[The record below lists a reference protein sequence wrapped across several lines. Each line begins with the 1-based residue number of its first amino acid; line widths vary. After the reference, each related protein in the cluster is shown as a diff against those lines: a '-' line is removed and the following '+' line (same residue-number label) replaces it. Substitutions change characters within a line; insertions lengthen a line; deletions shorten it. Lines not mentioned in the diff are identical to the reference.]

1 MRKIALRGLFARKLR
16 LALTALSVALGV
28 TLIAGTYIFTDTI
41 NSSCD
46 RIFSES
52 NKGTDASVTPRR
64 AIDTSNQGGTQPVVP
79 PSVLAQV
86 RRQPGVASAA
96 GSVFDAGTV
105 LVDGK
110 RVSSGGAPNF
120 IASVADQL
128 RFDAFQV
135 VQGRKPATPDEATID
150 ASTARRKHIRV
161 GDKIAIVAT
170 APRKTFTVVGITQ
183 IAGVDSFGGATVVD
197 LLPPEAQRMLGKRGF
212 DQIQAAARPGVTPQE
227 LKAQLRQ
234 ALPRS
239 VVVRTGREEAR
250 EQSSNIKEN
259 LSFLTTALLA
269 FAGISLFVGAFII
282 FNTFSITVT
291 QRMREFALLRTLGG
305 ASRRVTIAGALLGI
319 AGLALIAVGLF
330 GSLSSSAALSFM
342 GAGAASP

>member
-16 LALTALSVALGV
+16 LALTALAVALGV
-28 TLIAGTYIFTDTI
+28 TLIAGTYVFTDTI
-41 NSSCD
+41 NRSFD
-46 RIFSES
+46 RIFTES
-52 NKGTDASVTPRR
+52 NKGTDASVTPRK
-64 AIDTSNQGGTQPVVP
+64 AIDTSNQGGTQPVVA

-120 IASVADQL
+120 IASVADQP
-128 RFDAFQV
+128 RFNAFTV
-135 VQGRKPATPDEATID
+135 VQGRKPRTPDEATID
-150 ASTARRKHIRV
+150 ASTARRKHVEI
-161 GDKIAIVAT
+161 GDKISIVAT
-170 APRKTFTVVGITQ
+170 APRKRFTVVGITK

-197 LLPPEAQRMLGKRGF
+197 LLLPEAQRMLGKGTSF
-212 DQIQAAARPGVTPQE
+212 DQIQASAKPGVTPE
-227 LKAQLRQ
+227 QLRDQ
-234 ALPRS
+234 LRSQLPRS
-239 VVVRTGREEAR
+239 VEVRTGQEQAR
-250 EQSSNIKEN
+250 KQSADIRDN

-291 QRMREFALLRTLGG
+291 QRIREFALLRTLGASRAAPGPATTG
-305 ASRRVTIAGALLGI
+305 ASRSCRPRVRRRSCAWRSRCPGR
-319 AGLALIAVGLF
+319 
-330 GSLSSSAALSFM
+330 AAR
-342 GAGAASP
+342 PRWR